1 MISQLILNCMSIM
14 IQQQGCKVSSHYL
27 RIKFDFWNKPLLLI
41 HPERMQIE
49 LGIAADIGYI
59 L

>member
-1 MISQLILNCMSIM
+1 MISQLILNCTSIM
-14 IQQQGCKVSSHYL
+14 TQQQGCKVSSHDF
-27 RIKFDFWNKPLLLI
+27 RIKFDIWNKSLLLI

-49 LGIAADIGYI
+49 LGIAADLGYI

>member
-1 MISQLILNCMSIM
+1 M
-14 IQQQGCKVSSHYL
+14 QQQACKVSSHDFW
-27 RIKFDFWNKPLLLI
+27 IKFDFWNKSLLLI

-49 LGIAADIGYI
+49 LGIAADLGYI